1 MSRVAAITGGAS
13 GIGLGVARQLAA
25 DGHRVAVLDRNA
37 EAASAA
43 AAELQAAGGSALAV
57 AVDVADRQSVEDA
70 YEQVRAELGPIEI
83 LVTSAGIE
91 AFTPLLEITP
101 DAWDRLVAVNLTGT
115 FTSVQLAVP
124 DMLAAGW
131 GRVVTIASSSAQS
144 GAPRMA
150 HYSASKGG
158 VISLTRSLAVELARK
173 GITVNS
179 VSPSLVDTPMARQAE
194 AAGDFPGVDVVG
206 PMVPVGRAG
215 TPADMAAACA
225 FLCSD
230 AAGYVTGQIIGVN
243 GGMYI

>member
-25 DGHRVAVLDRNA
+25 DGRRVAVLDRNA

-43 AAELQAAGGSALAV
+43 AAELQAEGGSALAV

-144 GAPRMA
+144 GAPKMA

-173 GITVNS
+173 G
-179 VSPSLVDTPMARQAE
+179 
-194 AAGDFPGVDVVG
+194 
-206 PMVPVGRAG
+206 
-215 TPADMAAACA
+215 
-225 FLCSD
+225 
-230 AAGYVTGQIIGVN
+230 
-243 GGMYI
+243 